1 MKYLKKVFFFN
12 PQKSESKVEL
22 YISSDCI
29 DFLTW
34 YKLSETAEGTMLHC
48 LNKAKE
54 MNHIIDGVPENV
66 NQIVFDGLFF
76 KATCHYVTDGGG
88 MKKFSAWI
96 NPDNIICIY
105 TRMPD
110 DCQVCF
116 SSGAMLLITNKL
128 PDVLKA
134 IFEHNKILKERWKK
148 QYGK

>member
-12 PQKSESKVEL
+12 PQKSENKIEL
-22 YISSDCI
+22 YIASDCI

-34 YKLSETAEGTMLHC
+34 YKLENAEGTMLHC
-48 LNKAKE
+48 LNKEKE
-54 MNHIIDGVPENV
+54 MNHIIDGLPEMV

-76 KATCHYVTDGGG
+76 KATCHYVSDGGT
-88 MKKFSAWI
+88 MKKFSAWL
-96 NPDNIICIY
+96 NPDNITCIY

-128 PDVLKA
+128 QDVLRA
-134 IFEHNKILKERWKK
+134 IFEHNKKLKERLRL
-148 QYGK
+148 QYGKQ